1 MATTITNQSQTTYQF
16 SGSGDILTADSNVNT
31 ITLEDAQN
39 LVITKTANPTT
50 FVPGSII
57 TYTVTITNSS
67 SSFLTG
73 VRIIDNLGNNN
84 LAYVVGSGSLTAS
97 GTTYPVSPVETTPLT
112 FALQELNVGQSMT
125 LTYRAQVIFNLPT
138 TVNEI
143 TNSVQG
149 IGFTSTGTIN
159 GFDLST
165 ISRVGQME
173 EFTATKTASDST
185 VYPNQLMTYTIAL
198 ANSGS
203 TSATAIETIDE
214 LPSNFVVTSVSLK
227 IGSGPV
233 IQLDAS
239 DYNINSSNVL
249 SIPSSTGPVV
259 SVPSGETTL
268 IAITGYFN

>member
-16 SGSGDILTADSNVNT
+16 SGSGDILTTDSNVNT

-97 GTTYPVSPVETTPLT
+97 GTTYPVSPVATTPLT

-125 LTYRAQVIFNLPT
+125 LTYNCQVIFNLPQP
-138 TVNEI
+138 VQSI
-143 TNSVQG
+143 TNTVQG
-149 IGFTSTGTIN
+149 IGYTSTGTIT
-159 GFDLST
+159 GFANNTIQKKST
-165 ISRVGQME
+165 D
-173 EFTATKTASDST
+173 EFFVTKTSSKT
-185 VYPNQLMTYTIAL
+185 IVYPNQLFSYYITLTNNTSSNII
-198 ANSGS
+198 SS
-203 TSATAIETIDE
+203 TTTDV
-214 LPSNFVVTSVSLK
+214 LPSNFVVTSVCLK
-227 IGSGPV
+227 VGNGNNVELSENDYTLVGST
-233 IQLDAS
+233 IT
-239 DYNINSSNVL
+239 
-249 SIPSSTGPVV
+249 IPSGSTFPVT
-259 SVPSGETTL
+259 VPANAKTV
-268 IAITGYFN
+268 ITINGYFN